1 VDNSLEAT
9 NAKIEDLLNQI
20 EQTAAEHDDSDKL
33 VLLLLESIRE
43 RQISI
48 DSMINDAVDDTFA
61 PYLSEQLKLTQSFI
75 NRSSKI
81 MSHRQ
86 NLLNLKRTNNQ
97 RQIKV
102 YQNIDANR

>member
-1 VDNSLEAT
+1 MDTNLETT

-20 EQTAAEHDDSDKL
+20 EQTAAENDDSDKL
-33 VLLLLESIRE
+33 VLLLLDSIRE

-61 PYLSEQLKLTQSFI
+61 PSLSKQLKLTESFS
-75 NRSSKI
+75 RRASQI

-86 NLLNLKRTNNQ
+86 NLLNLKRTHQ
-97 RQIKV
+97 RQVKV

>member
-1 VDNSLEAT
+1 MDNSLEAT
-9 NAKIEDLLNQI
+9 NAKIESLLNQI
-20 EQTAAEHDDSDKL
+20 EQISAENEDSDKL
-33 VLLLLESIRE
+33 VLLLLDSIRE

-61 PYLSEQLKLTQSFI
+61 PSLSKQLKLTENFS
-75 NRSSKI
+75 RRAAKI

-86 NLLNLKRTNNQ
+86 NLLNLKRTHQ
-97 RQIKV
+97 RQVKV

>member
-1 VDNSLEAT
+1 MYSKLKLINDT
-9 NAKIEDLLNQI
+9 IEDTLNQI
-20 EQTAAEHDDSDKL
+20 DNIPAEDEQSDKL
-33 VLLLLESIRE
+33 VSLLLECIGE
-43 RQISI
+43 RQLYI

-61 PYLSEQLKLTQSFI
+61 AFLSEQLLVTNNFV
-75 NRSSKI
+75 NRASKI

-86 NLLNLKRTNNQ
+86 NLLNLKSTHQ

>member
-1 VDNSLEAT
+1 MNAELELINET
-9 NAKIEDLLNQI
+9 IEDTLNQI
-20 EQTAAEHDDSDKL
+20 EKIPAENDQSDKL
-33 VLLLLESIRE
+33 VSLLLECIGE
-43 RQISI
+43 RQLYI

-61 PYLSEQLKLTQSFI
+61 AYLLEQLLVTNDFV
-75 NRSSKI
+75 NRASKI

-86 NLLNLKRTNNQ
+86 NLLNLKSTHQ